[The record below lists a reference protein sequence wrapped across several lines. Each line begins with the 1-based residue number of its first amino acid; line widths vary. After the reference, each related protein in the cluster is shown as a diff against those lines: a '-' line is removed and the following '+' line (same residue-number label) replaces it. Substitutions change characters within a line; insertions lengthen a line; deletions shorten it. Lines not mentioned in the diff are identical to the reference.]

1 MTRHRKEAGVYT
13 ESAAVGSARSQSRAP
28 SGKLIEIAA
37 DLALP
42 GFTMSFDPNEEI
54 FGEEEAADFVYKV
67 ISGAVRTT
75 RLLSDGRRQVGAF
88 HLSGDVFGL
97 ECGETHRC
105 SAEAVTPSEIALVRR
120 SALERAAELDSA
132 AARGLWS
139 LTSHELEDLK
149 DHLLLLGRKNAAE
162 RVGSFLLRLASRA
175 SSAIVEL
182 PMSRGDIADYLGLT
196 LETVSRT
203 LSQFVRDQT
212 ISLPSARR
220 VILRDAAA
228 LAMA

>member
-1 MTRHRKEAGVYT
+1 VYI
-13 ESAAVGSARSQSRAP
+13 ESAAVGSAHSQSRAT

-42 GFTMSFDPNEEI
+42 GFAMNFDPNEEI
-54 FGEEEAADFVYKV
+54 FGEEEPADFVYKV

-75 RLLSDGRRQVGAF
+75 RLLSDGRRQIGAF
-88 HLSGDVFGL
+88 RLPGDVFGL
-97 ECGETHRC
+97 ECGEVHRC
-105 SAEAVTPSEIALVRR
+105 SAEAVAPSEIALVRR
-120 SALERAAELDSA
+120 TALERAAERDSG

-149 DHLLLLGRKNAAE
+149 DHMLLLGRKNAAE
-162 RVGSFLLRLASRA
+162 RVGSFLLKLAARA

-203 LSQFVRDQT
+203 LSQLVRDQT

-220 VILRDAAA
+220 VVLRDAAA
-228 LAMA
+228 LAVA